1 MIIYNGAKYS
11 CSSCIRGHRSSTCR
25 HTKRMLVKVRT
36 RGRPSPI
43 DIRDVIMVDMDSQ
56 MKNKLLQESYDLANK
71 HNKEACGES
80 NAKNSETNGGK
91 VGCSNNK
98 MMTAQPILFVRAKQ
112 TKKAMLVD
120 GKLNIIMEDKP
131 TGQKVTDTSSK
142 GHVEAAHDSRSTS
155 LETDDNDTGLNDTEK
170 ARKKLDSMVYMSERD
185 YLSKHGN
192 ERHVISDPPKSGTT
206 STSMASAV
214 PVKREANDVYID
226 NESKRKCCD
235 PNHIRHLP
243 DILSDEEIR
252 MQESLF
258 GNILNTDG
266 RLNVTSPVSSIG
278 TTNTSNNTPSMTGSE
293 LFTDIFD
300 PKNDTVDVF
309 THKGIYLSA
318 DCSCADD
325 QCQCLNCLIHRNE
338 DELTSYIQK
347 SGVPLT
353 SLHGSD
359 VEADNIE
366 EKPTTCSNSTCNCT
380 LTDCNCADCFVHPT
394 EIIPFEKFYFH
405 GILNCKLRRK
415 TIIKYNNKLIP
426 SEYWWNFL
434 VVKVPT
440 MSDMELEA
448 IDMKN
453 WFDKLLSSY
462 QNELLDAHTDDFP
475 FNDLEGFYV
484 I

>member
-1 MIIYNGAKYS
+1 
-11 CSSCIRGHRSSTCR
+11 
-25 HTKRMLVKVRT
+25 MLVKVRT

-56 MKNKLLQESYDLANK
+56 MKNKLLQESYDAANK
-71 HNKEACGES
+71 HNKEVCQED
-80 NAKNSETNGGK
+80 NGTDKSKG
-91 VGCSNNK
+91 GCSNNK

-120 GKLNIIMEDKP
+120 GKLNIIIDDKS
-131 TGQKVTDTSSK
+131 TDKKTTEINSN
-142 GHVEAAHDSRSTS
+142 GNTDMNHDSNSRSG
-155 LETDDNDTGLNDTEK
+155 DNKEDDTGLNDTEK
-170 ARKKLDSMVYMSERD
+170 ARKRLNSMVYMSERD

-192 ERHVISDPPKSGTT
+192 ERHVIDDSSKKGSTSGTT
-206 STSMASAV
+206 TANTTVAV
-214 PVKREANDVYID
+214 PFKREANDTFID
-226 NESKRKCCD
+226 NDSKRKCCD
-235 PNHIRHLP
+235 PNHIRQLP

-252 MQESLF
+252 LQESLF
-258 GNILNTDG
+258 GNVFNAG
-266 RLNVTSPVSSIG
+266 NRLNVTSPVSSIG
-278 TTNTSNNTPSMTGSE
+278 TSNTSNNTPSMNGSE
-293 LFTDIFD
+293 LFNDIFD

-325 QCQCLNCLIHRNE
+325 KCQCLNCLIHRNE
-338 DELTSYIQK
+338 DELTSYIQR

-353 SLHGSD
+353 SLHSSD
-359 VEADNIE
+359 DDIDNRE
-366 EKPTTCSNSTCNCT
+366 EIPTTCSNSSCNCT

-434 VVKVPT
+434 AVKVPT
-440 MSDMELEA
+440 MADSELES

-453 WFDKLLSSY
+453 WFDKLLTSY